1 MRMQGTVC
9 NAFKEGGT
17 EKRRGE
23 TKISKKGGGGK
34 LGQGVGA
41 LKRGGAGTLL
51 RTMGKKVRSEKK

>member
-41 LKRGGAGTLL
+41 LKRGGLEPSCEL
-51 RTMGKKVRSEKK
+51 WVKK

>member
-23 TKISKKGGGGK
+23 TKISKKGGGGGK
-34 LGQGVGA
+34 RGQGVGA
-41 LKRGGAGTLL
+41 LKSGGLDPTCELWV
-51 RTMGKKVRSEKK
+51 KK